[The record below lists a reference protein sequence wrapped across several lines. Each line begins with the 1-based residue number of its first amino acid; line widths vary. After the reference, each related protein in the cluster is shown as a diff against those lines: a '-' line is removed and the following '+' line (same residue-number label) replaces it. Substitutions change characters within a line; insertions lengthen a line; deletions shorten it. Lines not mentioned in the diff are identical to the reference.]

1 MNTQRVLTREI
12 GFTLLSFLERNDIP
26 GAWRVRRLFESIKFR
41 SRTQRPILCS
51 TEYGVDIVLEP
62 FLDKGVEESIFRT
75 GTYER
80 GTLSVIQNVL
90 KPGDRFVDIGANVGL
105 MTLVAAKTIG
115 AGGRVDSFEPL
126 PEIRRLLELS
136 IEQNRFSNIFLH
148 ELALGSAPSRMA
160 IHRHP
165 EVNRGSASL
174 AWTSQEND
182 SLDICLETLD
192 RTIYNLS
199 SQPIAMMKID
209 VEGWELEVLRGGI
222 STLAREPQPVLC
234 IEFSRLHPLQG
245 GKPEDM
251 IEFLSKLGYQPY
263 RLQKSKS
270 APSPLISVN
279 IENIPDHDNLFFFP
293 VKRLTSIE
301 ERLFKY
307 D

>member
-1 MNTQRVLTREI
+1 
-12 GFTLLSFLERNDIP
+12 
-26 GAWRVRRLFESIKFR
+26 
-41 SRTQRPILCS
+41 
-51 TEYGVDIVLEP
+51 VLEP